1 MKIKHEY
8 KNVLSSDIWN
18 IVATYINENG
28 QIMSITGIVYKAQA
42 STESISYIGGQVG
55 CARAMK
61 GESISKDLFV
71 SAFEQTR
78 MLEYINTKT
87 VKQLIGR
94 KQSPFVGLLKS
105 AGIIE

>member
-8 KNVLSSDIWN
+8 KNVPSSDIWN
-18 IVATYINENG
+18 MIVAYINENR
-28 QIMSITGIVYKAQA
+28 QFMSVTGIVYKAQA
-42 STESISYIGGQVG
+42 STESISYKGGRAG
-55 CARAMK
+55 TARAMK

-78 MLEYINTKT
+78 KLEYINTEK
-87 VKQLIGR
+87 VKKMIKR

-105 AGIIE
+105 VGIIG